1 MPVLASWVEQEIYAR
16 ALNSN
21 SRQVRVVFFVV
32 VFFSPYITSNI
43 IHTFVFLKSFIKV
56 FQTVGKHKMNMT
68 VYRRMDRQTNRGNHS
83 VINNCRTGLLLIFN
97 YKIP

>member
-32 VFFSPYITSNI
+32 FFFFSPYITSNI

-56 FQTVGKHKMNMT
+56 FQTVRKHKMNMT
-68 VYRRMDRQTNRGNHS
+68 YRGNHS
-83 VINNCRTGLLLIFN
+83 VTNDCRTGLLLIFS